1 MNMNIR
7 TSLRMAQKLRKV
19 MVVHIKRSDKMQQVI
34 SIGGFHI
41 YIFGI
46 TIALGLLAGYFIANW
61 EVKRKGLDEGIFSD
75 LALIVIMFSIIGARL
90 YYVFAFNLNFYLENP
105 MDIFLLRNGGMSI
118 QGGILG
124 GVLSGGIYLAIKKAK
139 FKDYADAFVPGLA
152 FGQFIGRL
160 GCDVFGIPMET
171 PYPWGMLVRGQLV
184 HPVQIYEALLDL
196 MLFAF
201 LWRRR
206 ANLKFKGQLF
216 VEYLIGFGTIR
227 ALVEFF
233 RVNPIWYGN
242 LTVAHL
248 TSFVMIGFGI
258 FLYGVFRKQDI
269 IPKKKYEQKKK
280 VDTLMFYGYMLFL
293 GAGATYLFYL
303 IRG

>member
-1 MNMNIR
+1 
-7 TSLRMAQKLRKV
+7 
-19 MVVHIKRSDKMQQVI
+19 MQQVV

-41 YIFGI
+41 YLFGI

-75 LALIVIMFSIIGARL
+75 LALIVVLFSIIGARL
-90 YYVFAFNLNFYLENP
+90 YYALAFNMNFYIENP
-105 MDIFLLRNGGMSI
+105 LDIFLLRNGGMSI

-124 GVLSGGIYLAIKKAK
+124 GVLSGGIYLKLKKAK

-206 ANLKFKGQLF
+206 KDLKFKGQLF
-216 VEYLIGFGTIR
+216 VEYLIGFGIIR
-227 ALVEFF
+227 AGVEFF
-233 RVNPIWYGN
+233 RVNPIWYGS

-248 TSFVMIGFGI
+248 TSLVMIGLGLL
-258 FLYGVFRKQDI
+258 LYSLFKNQDI
-269 IPKKKYEQKKK
+269 PPKRSYEKKGKSEI
-280 VDTLMFYGYMLFL
+280 LMFYGYILGL

-303 IRG
+303 IRA